1 MHILAANPFI
11 PNDDCNTALELAR
24 EKGHVNVVRAI
35 EGRIS
40 LFCGWMRENYAP
52 AFLDAI
58 APQFMTRK
66 IWAVVIPCEV
76 RAPTR
81 LLKLELAIYPE
92 LQASKP
98 RAVVKLWKAQIEEP
112 KLNLADPSI
121 IIFDKGTSMYHA
133 LVFNLQIWQ
142 F

>member
-1 MHILAANPFI
+1 LLTSAISSEHCASLVAVDIFFLMVH
-11 PNDDCNTALELAR
+11 
-24 EKGHVNVVRAI
+24 AI
-35 EGRIS
+35 EMTMI
-40 LFCGWMRENYAP
+40 CYIC
-52 AFLDAI
+52 FLN
-58 APQFMTRK
+58 
-66 IWAVVIPCEV
+66 
-76 RAPTR
+76 
-81 LLKLELAIYPE
+81 E